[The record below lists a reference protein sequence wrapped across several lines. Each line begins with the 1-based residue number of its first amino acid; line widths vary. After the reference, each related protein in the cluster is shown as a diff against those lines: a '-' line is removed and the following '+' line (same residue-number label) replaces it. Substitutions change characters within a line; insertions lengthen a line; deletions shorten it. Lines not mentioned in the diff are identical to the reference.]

1 MVAESAELRLVRESL
16 EAVVAPAIV
25 SAVIFEAMAA
35 SDGAQDPD
43 AIVALVGGPL
53 RQALRA
59 RVGDDADPTIDGILA
74 MLASIPGA
82 PRRASREADITREV
96 VLDARP
102 VVVFVVSSAATF
114 AMQLQASL
122 GAARITAVPVPS
134 LDVLTRQAKLGAPH
148 VVLID
153 AAEFAAIEPDQ
164 LAAALEQLSATTVR
178 AIWGADLP
186 FGGAVLR
193 ALVARRAP
201 ATPFDRREGIDPLLD
216 LIRSRRAG

>member
-25 SAVIFEAMAA
+25 SAVIFEAMAR
-35 SDGAQDPD
+35 SEGGLSEDPGALQ
-43 AIVALVGGPL
+43 AFVGGPL
-53 RQALRA
+53 RDALRA
-59 RVGDDADPTIDGILA
+59 RVGDDADPTIDGVLQMIA
-74 MLASIPGA
+74 AIPA
-82 PRRASREADITREV
+82 RRPGRELDITREL

-134 LDVLTRQAKLGAPH
+134 LDVLTRQAQLGVPH

-153 AAEFAAIEPDQ
+153 AAEFAPIEPDQ

-216 LIRSRRAG
+216 LIRSRRVG